1 MHSDPGQA
9 VFACDQ
15 VLVKGLMHVPEEDEL
30 NRRHD
35 LASLTNWIH
44 LRPAGI
50 IEYSDARLWL
60 DHSMRIL
67 TRYILW
73 EVFSHGVIG
82 AALFTF
88 VIFMRDVSRILELVV
103 RNSAPIPS
111 VAEIF
116 FLTVPTALTFTLPM
130 GVLVGILIG
139 LSRMAADSEVTAMR
153 ASGIGAWRAV
163 GIISIFAAGALTLS
177 LMNNVVIA
185 PRSAAALANLQNS
198 LKSSQI
204 SFEVQPRVF
213 YEDLKGYV
221 LYVQDVEPAAG
232 AAIWKHVFLADIGN
246 PAAPKLTLAQRAVVI
261 TSNDTLQMHLQ
272 NGSQQ
277 ENDPANPNQYTISTF
292 DQTDIPIPLPAAEP
306 PPPRELVPA
315 AELPTPELLQRARQS
330 PPARA
335 RWYWIEFHRRF
346 ALATSC
352 LVLMLVGIPLGLSSK
367 KGGKSTGFILTILLV
382 FLYYFSLSA
391 GIAFARQ
398 GKLPPA
404 LGVWSADILF
414 AFAGLLLLVRVQ
426 RASIDVVSFRALW
439 NGLVQRFSRGEARA
453 VAPQGSSLIRRASSR
468 FPQILDDYILRQF
481 VEYLGLVLATFVVL
495 TLVFSFFELLG
506 DIIRNRIALVTVGE
520 YLVNVI
526 PSMVYLM
533 TPLSVLIAVLVTFG
547 LLQKS
552 NELTAMKA
560 TGISL
565 YRLIV
570 PVIALSAML
579 ACGLFIFDQLY
590 LPHTNKR
597 QDALRNEIKG
607 KPPQTYLNPQRKW
620 IFGSHHEIFYYEF
633 FDSDRDRF
641 ANLSVFNIDPK
652 SFTLTERTFAARAW
666 WNDSLQKWI
675 FEQGWTRSL
684 LPEQVKDYRTFDVTT
699 FADVNEPPNYFKK
712 EVKQSSE
719 MNFRELKAYIRELEQ
734 GGFDVVRLK
743 VQLYKKFSFPLIT
756 FVMSFLAIPFAVSAG
771 RQGALRGVAT
781 AIGIAVV
788 YWLTSGL
795 FEAMGNVSQLP
806 AALAAWSPDVI
817 FALAGG
823 YFMLKVPT

>member
-1 MHSDPGQA
+1 
-9 VFACDQ
+9 
-15 VLVKGLMHVPEEDEL
+15 
-30 NRRHD
+30 
-35 LASLTNWIH
+35 
-44 LRPAGI
+44 
-50 IEYSDARLWL
+50 
-60 DHSMRIL
+60 MRIL

-116 FLTVPTALTFTLPM
+116 FLTIPTALTFTLPM

-139 LSRMAADSEVTAMR
+139 LSRMAADSEVTALR
-153 ASGIGAWRAV
+153 ASGVGAWRFV
-163 GIISIFAAGALTLS
+163 WIISIFASGALAVALV
-177 LMNNVVIA
+177 NNVVVA

-198 LKSSQI
+198 LKTSQI
-204 SFEVQPRVF
+204 SFEIQPRVF
-213 YEDLKGYV
+213 YEDLKSYV
-221 LYVQDVEPAAG
+221 LYVQDVEPASG
-232 AAIWKHVFLADIGN
+232 AAVWKNVFLADISN
-246 PAAPKLTLAQRAVVI
+246 PAAPKVTLAQRAVVV
-261 TSNDTLQMHLQ
+261 TENDVLRMRLEH
-272 NGSQQ
+272 GSQQ
-277 ENDPANPNQYTISTF
+277 ETDPTNPNQYTVSTF
-292 DQTDIPIPLPAAEP
+292 DETDIPIALPPAVPPPPRDLLPAAELTTS
-306 PPPRELVPA
+306 EVL
-315 AELPTPELLQRARQS
+315 ERARHS
-330 PPARA
+330 DPARS

-367 KGGKSTGFILTILLV
+367 KGGKSTGFVLTILLV

-414 AFAGLLLLVRVQ
+414 AFAGLFLLHRVQ
-426 RASIDVVSFRALW
+426 QSSIDVVSFGAVWKEIVHKLPW
-439 NGLVQRFSRGEARA
+439 GRGKAETGGT
-453 VAPQGSSLIRRASSR
+453 GSFLRKGSSR
-468 FPQILDDYILRQF
+468 FPQILDDYVLRQF
-481 VEYLGLVLATFVVL
+481 LEYLGLVLATFVVL
-495 TLVFSFFELLG
+495 TLVFTFFELLG
-506 DIIRNRIALVTVGE
+506 DIIRNRIALITVGE
-520 YLVNVI
+520 YLLNVI
-526 PSMVYLM
+526 PSMIYLM
-533 TPLSVLIAVLVTFG
+533 TPLSALIAVLVTFG

-570 PVIALSAML
+570 PILILAAML
-579 ACGLFIFDQLY
+579 SLTLFVFDQLY
-590 LPHTNKR
+590 LPRANKR

-607 KPPQTYLNPQRKW
+607 KPAQTYLNPQHKW
-620 IFGSHHEIFYYEF
+620 IFGAHQEIYYYEF
-633 FDSDRDRF
+633 FDSERNQF
-641 ANLSVFNIDPK
+641 ANLSVFDIDQRA
-652 SFTLTERTFAARAW
+652 FALTERTFASRVF
-666 WNDSLQKWI
+666 WNDSLRKWV
-675 FEQGWTRSL
+675 FERGWTRTL
-684 LPEQVKDYRTFDVTT
+684 AATQVKDYRTFDVTT
-699 FADVNEPPNYFKK
+699 FADVDEPPSYFKK
-712 EVKQSSE
+712 EVKQYSE
-719 MNFRELKAYIRELEQ
+719 MNFDELKGYIRELEQ

-743 VQLYKKFSFPLIT
+743 VQLYKKLSFPLIT
-756 FVMSFLAIPFAVSAG
+756 LVMSILAIPFALSAG

-788 YWLTSGL
+788 YWITSGL
-795 FEAMGNVSQLP
+795 FEAMGNVNQLP
-806 AALAAWSPDVI
+806 AVLAAWSPDVI

>member
-1 MHSDPGQA
+1 
-9 VFACDQ
+9 
-15 VLVKGLMHVPEEDEL
+15 
-30 NRRHD
+30 
-35 LASLTNWIH
+35 
-44 LRPAGI
+44 
-50 IEYSDARLWL
+50 
-60 DHSMRIL
+60 MRIL
-67 TRYILW
+67 TRYVLW

-139 LSRMAADSEVTAMR
+139 LSRMAADSEVTALR
-153 ASGIGAWRAV
+153 ASGIGAWRFVA
-163 GIISIFAAGALTLS
+163 IISIFAAGALGIAL
-177 LMNNVVIA
+177 LNNVIVA
-185 PRSAAALANLQNS
+185 PRSAAALSDLQNS
-198 LKSSQI
+198 LKTSQI
-204 SFEVQPRVF
+204 SFEIQPRVF

-221 LYVQDVEPAAG
+221 LYVQDVEPASG
-232 AAIWKHVFLADIGN
+232 AALWKNVFLADIAN
-246 PAAPKLTLAQRAVVI
+246 PSAPKITLAERATVV
-261 TSNDTLQMHLQ
+261 TENDTLRMHLE

-277 ENDPANPNQYTISTF
+277 ETDPNNPDQYTISTF
-292 DQTDIPIPLPAAEP
+292 DQSDIPIALPPAVP
-306 PPPRELVPA
+306 PPSRDLVPA
-315 AELPTPELLQRARQS
+315 AELTTSEVLWRAEHS
-330 PPARA
+330 DRA
-335 RWYWIEFHRRF
+335 KSRWYWIEFHRRF
-346 ALATSC
+346 ALAASC

-382 FLYYFSLSA
+382 FLYYFALSA

-398 GKLPPA
+398 GKVSPP
-404 LGVWSADILF
+404 LGVWGADI
-414 AFAGLLLLVRVQ
+414 AFALAGLILLFRVQ
-426 RASIDVVSFRALW
+426 RSSLDVISFRAVWKEFLQKFW
-439 NGLVQRFSRGEARA
+439 RGGLKAQTAEST
-453 VAPQGSSLIRRASSR
+453 SLLRKGGSR
-468 FPQILDDYILRQF
+468 FPLILDDYVLRQF
-481 VEYLGLVLATFVVL
+481 LEYLGLVLATFVVL

-506 DIIRNRIALVTVGE
+506 DIVRNRIALITVGE

-526 PSMVYLM
+526 PSMLYLM

-570 PVIALSAML
+570 PVLVLAGMLSIALFL
-579 ACGLFIFDQLY
+579 FDQFY
-590 LPHTNKR
+590 LPHANKR

-607 KPPQTYLNPQRKW
+607 KPAQTYLNPQHKW
-620 IFGSHHEIFYYEF
+620 IFGQHHEIYYYEF
-633 FDSDRDRF
+633 FDSERNQF
-641 ANLSVFNIDPK
+641 ANLSVFDLDPK
-652 SFTLTERTFAARAW
+652 AFALTERTFASRVF
-666 WNDSLQKWI
+666 WNDSLRKWI
-675 FEQGWTRSL
+675 FERGWVRTL
-684 LPEQVKDYRTFDVTT
+684 APTNVKDYRTFDVTT
-699 FADVNEPPNYFKK
+699 FSDIDEPPNYFKK
-712 EVKQSSE
+712 EVKQYSE
-719 MNFRELKAYIRELEQ
+719 MNFDELKSYIRELEQ
-734 GGFDVVRLK
+734 GGFEVVRLK
-743 VQLYKKFSFPLIT
+743 VQLYKKLSFPLIT
-756 FVMSFLAIPFAVSAG
+756 LVMSILAIPFALSAG

-788 YWLTSGL
+788 YWITSGL
-795 FEAMGNVSQLP
+795 FEAMGNVNQLP

>member
-1 MHSDPGQA
+1 
-9 VFACDQ
+9 
-15 VLVKGLMHVPEEDEL
+15 
-30 NRRHD
+30 
-35 LASLTNWIH
+35 
-44 LRPAGI
+44 
-50 IEYSDARLWL
+50 
-60 DHSMRIL
+60 MRIL

-73 EVFSHGVIG
+73 EVISHGVIG

-116 FLTVPTALTFTLPM
+116 FLTIPTALTFTLPM

-139 LSRMAADSEVTAMR
+139 LSRMAADSEVTALR
-153 ASGIGAWRAV
+153 ASGVGAWRFV
-163 GIISIFAAGALTLS
+163 WIISIFASGALAVALV
-177 LMNNVVIA
+177 NNVIVA

-198 LKSSQI
+198 LKTSQI
-204 SFEVQPRVF
+204 SFEIQPRVF

-221 LYVQDVEPAAG
+221 LYVQDVEPVSG
-232 AAIWKHVFLADIGN
+232 AAVWKNVFLADISN
-246 PAAPKLTLAQRAVVI
+246 PAAPKVTLAQRAVVV
-261 TSNDTLQMHLQ
+261 TENDVLRMRLES
-272 NGSQQ
+272 GSQQ
-277 ENDPANPNQYTISTF
+277 ETDPTNPNQYTVSTF
-292 DQTDIPIPLPAAEP
+292 DQTDIPIALPPAVPPPPRDLLPAAELTTS
-306 PPPRELVPA
+306 EVL
-315 AELPTPELLQRARQS
+315 ERARHS
-330 PPARA
+330 DPARS

-367 KGGKSTGFILTILLV
+367 KGGKSTGFVLTILLV

-414 AFAGLLLLVRVQ
+414 AFAGLFLLHRVQ
-426 RASIDVVSFRALW
+426 QSSIDVVSFGAVWKEIVHKLPW
-439 NGLVQRFSRGEARA
+439 GRGKAETGGT
-453 VAPQGSSLIRRASSR
+453 GSFLRKGSSR
-468 FPQILDDYILRQF
+468 FPQILDDYVLRQF
-481 VEYLGLVLATFVVL
+481 LEYLGLVLATFTVL
-495 TLVFSFFELLG
+495 TLVFTFFELLG
-506 DIIRNRIALVTVGE
+506 DIIRNRIALITVGE

-570 PVIALSAML
+570 PILILAAML
-579 ACGLFIFDQLY
+579 SLTLFVFDQLY
-590 LPHTNKR
+590 LPRANKR

-607 KPPQTYLNPQRKW
+607 KPAQTYLNPQHKW
-620 IFGSHHEIFYYEF
+620 IFGAHQEIYYYEF
-633 FDSDRDRF
+633 FDSERNQF
-641 ANLSVFNIDPK
+641 ANLSVFDIDPK
-652 SFTLTERTFAARAW
+652 AFALTERTFASRVF
-666 WNDSLQKWI
+666 WNDSLRKWV
-675 FEQGWTRSL
+675 FERGWTRTL
-684 LPEQVKDYRTFDVTT
+684 AATQVKDYRTFDVTT
-699 FADVNEPPNYFKK
+699 FADVDEPPSYFKK
-712 EVKQSSE
+712 EVKQYSE
-719 MNFRELKAYIRELEQ
+719 MNFDELKGYIRELEQ

-743 VQLYKKFSFPLIT
+743 VQLYKKLSFPLIT
-756 FVMSFLAIPFAVSAG
+756 LVMSILAIPFALSAG

-788 YWLTSGL
+788 YWITSGL
-795 FEAMGNVSQLP
+795 FEAMGNVNQLP
-806 AALAAWSPDVI
+806 AVLAAWSPDVI

>member
-1 MHSDPGQA
+1 
-9 VFACDQ
+9 
-15 VLVKGLMHVPEEDEL
+15 
-30 NRRHD
+30 
-35 LASLTNWIH
+35 
-44 LRPAGI
+44 
-50 IEYSDARLWL
+50 
-60 DHSMRIL
+60 MRIL

-116 FLTVPTALTFTLPM
+116 FLTIPTALTFTLPM

-139 LSRMAADSEVTAMR
+139 LSRMAADSEVTALR
-153 ASGIGAWRAV
+153 ASGIGAWRFV
-163 GIISIFAAGALTLS
+163 WIISIFACGALAVA
-177 LMNNVVIA
+177 MVNNVIVA
-185 PRSAAALANLQNS
+185 PRSAAALAKLQNS
-198 LKSSQI
+198 LKTSQI
-204 SFEVQPRVF
+204 SFEIQPRVF

-221 LYVQDVEPAAG
+221 LYVQDVEPASG
-232 AAIWKHVFLADIGN
+232 AAVWRNVFLADISN
-246 PAAPKLTLAQRAVVI
+246 PAAPKVTLAQRAVVVNE
-261 TSNDTLQMHLQ
+261 NDVLRMHLES
-272 NGSQQ
+272 GSQQ
-277 ENDPANPNQYTISTF
+277 ETDPSNPSQYTVSTF
-292 DQTDIPIPLPAAEP
+292 DQTDIPIALPPAVPPPSRDLLPAAELTTS
-306 PPPRELVPA
+306 EVL
-315 AELPTPELLQRARQS
+315 ERARHS
-330 PPARA
+330 DPARS
-335 RWYWIEFHRRF
+335 RWYWIEFHRRL

-367 KGGKSTGFILTILLV
+367 KGGKSTGFVLTILLV

-398 GKLPPA
+398 GRLPPG

-414 AFAGLLLLVRVQ
+414 AFGGLLLLHRVQ
-426 RASIDVVSFRALW
+426 RSSIDVVSFGAVW
-439 NGLVQRFSRGEARA
+439 KEIVQRLPWGKGKAA
-453 VAPQGSSLIRRASSR
+453 TGGTGSFLRKGSSR
-468 FPQILDDYILRQF
+468 FPQILDDYVLRQF
-481 VEYLGLVLATFVVL
+481 LEYLGLVLATFTVL
-495 TLVFSFFELLG
+495 TLVFTFFELLG
-506 DIIRNRIALVTVGE
+506 DIIRNRIALITVGE

-570 PVIALSAML
+570 PILILAAML
-579 ACGLFIFDQLY
+579 SLTLFVFDQLY
-590 LPHTNKR
+590 LPHANKR

-607 KPPQTYLNPQRKW
+607 KPAQTYLNPQHKW
-620 IFGSHHEIFYYEF
+620 IFGAHQEIYYYEF
-633 FDSDRDRF
+633 FDSERNQF
-641 ANLSVFNIDPK
+641 ANLSVFDIDPK
-652 SFTLTERTFAARAW
+652 AFALMERTFASRVF
-666 WNDSLQKWI
+666 WNDSLRKWV
-675 FEQGWTRSL
+675 FERGWTRTL
-684 LPEQVKDYRTFDVTT
+684 AATQVKDYRTFDVAT
-699 FADVNEPPNYFKK
+699 FANVDEPPNYFKK
-712 EVKQSSE
+712 EVKQYSE
-719 MNFRELKAYIRELEQ
+719 MNFDELKGYIGELEQ

-743 VQLYKKFSFPLIT
+743 VQLYKKLSFPLIT
-756 FVMSFLAIPFAVSAG
+756 LVMSILAIPFALSAG

-788 YWLTSGL
+788 YWITSGL
-795 FEAMGNVSQLP
+795 FEAMGNVNQLP

>member
-1 MHSDPGQA
+1 
-9 VFACDQ
+9 
-15 VLVKGLMHVPEEDEL
+15 
-30 NRRHD
+30 
-35 LASLTNWIH
+35 
-44 LRPAGI
+44 
-50 IEYSDARLWL
+50 
-60 DHSMRIL
+60 MRIL

-88 VIFMRDVSRILELVV
+88 VIFMRDVGRILELVV

-139 LSRMAADSEVTAMR
+139 LSRMAADSEVTALR
-153 ASGIGAWRAV
+153 ASGIGAWRIVA
-163 GIISIFAAGALTLS
+163 IITIFAAGALGVATL
-177 LMNNVVIA
+177 NNALIA

-198 LKSSQI
+198 LKTSQI
-204 SFEVQPRVF
+204 SFEIQPRVF

-221 LYVQDVEPAAG
+221 LYVQDVEPASG
-232 AAIWKHVFLADIGN
+232 AAVWKDVFLADINN
-246 PAAPKLTLAQRAVVI
+246 PAAPKVTLAKDAVVV
-261 TSNDTLQMHLQ
+261 TQGDVLEMHLR
-272 NGSQQ
+272 NGTQQ
-277 ENDPANPNQYTISTF
+277 ETDPANPDQYTISTF
-292 DQTDIPIPLPAAEP
+292 DQTDIPIALPPQSTPAP
-306 PPPRELVPA
+306 ELVPA
-315 AELPTPELLQRARQS
+315 AEIKTGDLLRLARQS
-330 PPARA
+330 APAKA

-367 KGGKSTGFILTILLV
+367 KGGKSTGFVLTILLV

-398 GKLPPA
+398 GKVAPA
-404 LGVWSADILF
+404 LGVWAPDLLF
-414 AFAGLLLLVRVQ
+414 GLAGLLLLVRVQ
-426 RASIDVVSFRALW
+426 QATIDVISFASLW
-439 NGLVQRFSRGEARA
+439 NELVSKLRGEQRA
-453 VAPQGSSLIRRASSR
+453 ETTSTGSLLRRSSSR
-468 FPQILDDYILRQF
+468 FPLILDDYVLRQF
-481 VEYLGLVLATFVVL
+481 LEYLGLVLSTFLIL
-495 TLVFSFFELLG
+495 TLVFTFFELLG
-506 DIIRNRIALVTVGE
+506 DIVRNRIALVTVGE
-520 YLVNVI
+520 YLINVI

-547 LLQKS
+547 LLQKT

-560 TGISL
+560 TGVSL

-570 PVIALSAML
+570 PVMVLSAL
-579 ACGLFIFDQLY
+579 LSVSLFAFDQLY

-620 IFGSHHEIFYYEF
+620 IFGAHHEIYYYEF
-633 FDSDRDRF
+633 FDSERNQF
-641 ANLSVFNIDPK
+641 ANLSVFKLDPRTFLLK
-652 SFTLTERTFAARAW
+652 GRTFASRVF
-666 WNDSLQKWI
+666 WNDGLNKWV
-675 FEQGWTRSL
+675 FEQGWVRNLNSS
-684 LPEQVKDYRTFDVTT
+684 QVTEYRTFDVAT
-699 FADVNEPPNYFKK
+699 FSDLDEPPNYFKK

-719 MNFRELKAYIRELEQ
+719 MNFDELKRYIRELEQ

-743 VQLYKKFSFPLIT
+743 VQLYKKIAFPLIT
-756 FVMSFLAIPFAVSAG
+756 FVMAVLAIPFALSAG

-817 FALAGG
+817 FGLAGG
-823 YFMLKVPT
+823 YFLLKVPT

>member
-1 MHSDPGQA
+1 
-9 VFACDQ
+9 
-15 VLVKGLMHVPEEDEL
+15 
-30 NRRHD
+30 
-35 LASLTNWIH
+35 
-44 LRPAGI
+44 
-50 IEYSDARLWL
+50 
-60 DHSMRIL
+60 MRIL

-73 EVFSHGVIG
+73 EVISHGVIG

-116 FLTVPTALTFTLPM
+116 FLTIPTALTFTLPM

-139 LSRMAADSEVTAMR
+139 LSRMAADSEVTALR
-153 ASGIGAWRAV
+153 ASGVGAWRFV
-163 GIISIFAAGALTLS
+163 WIISIFASGALAVALV
-177 LMNNVVIA
+177 NNVIVA

-198 LKSSQI
+198 LKTSQI
-204 SFEVQPRVF
+204 SFEIQPRVF

-221 LYVQDVEPAAG
+221 LYVQDVEPVSG
-232 AAIWKHVFLADIGN
+232 AAVWKNVFLADISN
-246 PAAPKLTLAQRAVVI
+246 PAAPKVTLAQRAVVV
-261 TSNDTLQMHLQ
+261 TENDVLRMRLES
-272 NGSQQ
+272 GSQQ
-277 ENDPANPNQYTISTF
+277 ETDPTNPNQYTVSTF
-292 DQTDIPIPLPAAEP
+292 DQTDIPIALPPAVPPPPRDLLPAAELTTS
-306 PPPRELVPA
+306 EVL
-315 AELPTPELLQRARQS
+315 ERARHS
-330 PPARA
+330 DPARS

-367 KGGKSTGFILTILLV
+367 KGGKSTGFVLTILLV

-414 AFAGLLLLVRVQ
+414 AFAGLFLLHRVQ
-426 RASIDVVSFRALW
+426 QSSIDVVSFGAVWKEIVHKLPW
-439 NGLVQRFSRGEARA
+439 GRGKAETGGT
-453 VAPQGSSLIRRASSR
+453 GSFLRKGSSR
-468 FPQILDDYILRQF
+468 FPQILDDYVLRQF
-481 VEYLGLVLATFVVL
+481 LEYLGLVLATFTVL
-495 TLVFSFFELLG
+495 TLVFTFFELLG
-506 DIIRNRIALVTVGE
+506 DIIRNRIALITVGE

-570 PVIALSAML
+570 PILILAAML
-579 ACGLFIFDQLY
+579 SLTLFVFDQLY
-590 LPHTNKR
+590 LPRANKR

-607 KPPQTYLNPQRKW
+607 KPAQTYLNPQHKW
-620 IFGSHHEIFYYEF
+620 IFGAHQEIYYYEF
-633 FDSDRDRF
+633 FDSERNQF
-641 ANLSVFNIDPK
+641 ANLSVFDIDQRA
-652 SFTLTERTFAARAW
+652 FALTERTFASRVF
-666 WNDSLQKWI
+666 WNDSLRKWV
-675 FEQGWTRSL
+675 FERGWTRTL
-684 LPEQVKDYRTFDVTT
+684 AATQVKDYRTFDVTT
-699 FADVNEPPNYFKK
+699 FADVDEPPSYFKK
-712 EVKQSSE
+712 EVKQYSE
-719 MNFRELKAYIRELEQ
+719 MNFDELKGYIRELEQ

-743 VQLYKKFSFPLIT
+743 VQLYKKLSFPLIT
-756 FVMSFLAIPFAVSAG
+756 LVMSILAIPFALSAG

-788 YWLTSGL
+788 YWITSGL
-795 FEAMGNVSQLP
+795 FEAMGNVNQLP
-806 AALAAWSPDVI
+806 AVLAAWSPDVI

>member
-1 MHSDPGQA
+1 
-9 VFACDQ
+9 
-15 VLVKGLMHVPEEDEL
+15 
-30 NRRHD
+30 
-35 LASLTNWIH
+35 
-44 LRPAGI
+44 
-50 IEYSDARLWL
+50 
-60 DHSMRIL
+60 MRIL

-73 EVFSHGVIG
+73 EVFSHGLIG

-116 FLTVPTALTFTLPM
+116 FLTVPAALTFTLPM

-139 LSRMAADSEVTAMR
+139 LSRMAADSEVTALR
-153 ASGIGAWRAV
+153 ASGIGAWRFVAIV
-163 GIISIFAAGALTLS
+163 SIFATGALAVS
-177 LMNNVVIA
+177 LINNVFIA
-185 PRSAAALANLQNS
+185 PRSAAALARLQNS

-204 SFEVQPRVF
+204 SFEIQPRVF

-221 LYVQDVEPAAG
+221 LYVQDVQPASG
-232 AAIWKHVFLADIGN
+232 AAIWRNVFLADISN
-246 PAAPKLTLAQRAVVI
+246 PSAPKITLARHAVVV
-261 TSNDTLQMHLQ
+261 TEDDVLRMHLET
-272 NGSQQ
+272 GSQQ
-277 ENDPANPNQYTISTF
+277 ETDPSNPDQYTISTF
-292 DQTDIPIPLPAAEP
+292 DQTDIPIALP
-306 PPPRELVPA
+306 PPDTPVPHDL
-315 AELPTPELLQRARQS
+315 LPVADLKTGELLDVARQS
-330 PPARA
+330 DRTKA
-335 RWYWIEFHRRF
+335 RWYWIEFHRRL
-346 ALATSC
+346 ALASSC
-352 LVLMLVGIPLGLSSK
+352 IVLMLVGIPLGLSSK

-398 GKLPPA
+398 GRVSPG

-414 AFAGLLLLVRVQ
+414 AFGGLLLLFRVQ
-426 RASIDVVSFRALW
+426 RSSIDVVSFRAVW
-439 NGLVQRFSRGEARA
+439 NDLLQRFSRGPQKTQA
-453 VAPQGSSLIRRASSR
+453 VRGSSLLRRGSSR
-468 FPQILDDYILRQF
+468 FPQILDDYVLRQYL
-481 VEYLGLVLATFVVL
+481 EYLGLVLATFVIL
-495 TLVFSFFELLG
+495 TLVFTFFELLS
-506 DIIRNRIALVTVGE
+506 DIIRNRVPLITVGD

-526 PSMVYLM
+526 PSMIYLM

-570 PVIALSAML
+570 PVITLSAILSL
-579 ACGLFIFDQLY
+579 ALFVFDQFY
-590 LPHTNKR
+590 LPHANKR

-607 KPPQTYLNPQRKW
+607 KPAQTYLNPQHKW
-620 IFGSHHEIFYYEF
+620 IFGEHNEIYYYEF
-633 FDSDRDRF
+633 FESERNQF
-641 ANLSVFNIDPK
+641 ANLSVFELDPNAF
-652 SFTLTERTFAARAW
+652 SLASRTFASRVI
-666 WNDSLQKWI
+666 WNDELHKWV

-684 LPEQVKDYRTFDVTT
+684 TPTQVADYHTFDVKT
-699 FADVNEPPNYFKK
+699 FAALDEPPTYFKK
-712 EVKQSSE
+712 EVKQYSE
-719 MNFRELKAYIRELEQ
+719 MNFDELKAYIRELEQ

-743 VQLYKKFSFPLIT
+743 VQLYKKLSFPLIT
-756 FVMSFLAIPFAVSAG
+756 LVMAVLAVPFALSAG

-788 YWLTSGL
+788 YWVTSGL
-795 FEAMGNVSQLP
+795 FEAMGNVNQLP
-806 AALAAWSPDVI
+806 AAMAAWSPDLI

>member
-1 MHSDPGQA
+1 
-9 VFACDQ
+9 
-15 VLVKGLMHVPEEDEL
+15 
-30 NRRHD
+30 
-35 LASLTNWIH
+35 
-44 LRPAGI
+44 
-50 IEYSDARLWL
+50 
-60 DHSMRIL
+60 MRIL

-73 EVFSHGVIG
+73 EVFSHGLIG

-116 FLTVPTALTFTLPM
+116 FLTVPAALTFTLPM

-139 LSRMAADSEVTAMR
+139 LSRMAADSEVTALR
-153 ASGIGAWRAV
+153 ASGIGAWRFVAIV
-163 GIISIFAAGALTLS
+163 SIFATGALAVS
-177 LMNNVVIA
+177 LINNLFIA
-185 PRSAAALANLQNS
+185 PRSAAALARLQNS

-204 SFEVQPRVF
+204 SFEIQPRVF

-221 LYVQDVEPAAG
+221 LYVQDVQPASG
-232 AAIWKHVFLADIGN
+232 AAIWRNVFLADISN
-246 PAAPKLTLAQRAVVI
+246 PSAPKITLARHAVVV
-261 TSNDTLQMHLQ
+261 TEDDVLRMHLE

-277 ENDPANPNQYTISTF
+277 ETDPANPNQYTISTF
-292 DQTDIPIPLPAAEP
+292 DQTDIPIALP
-306 PPPRELVPA
+306 PPETPVPHDLLPV
-315 AELPTPELLQRARQS
+315 AELKTSELLDTARQS
-330 PPARA
+330 DRTKA
-335 RWYWIEFHRRF
+335 RWYWIEFHRRL
-346 ALATSC
+346 ALASSC
-352 LVLMLVGIPLGLSSK
+352 IVLMLVGIPLGLSSK

-398 GKLPPA
+398 GRVSPG

-414 AFAGLLLLVRVQ
+414 AFGGLLLLLRVQ
-426 RASIDVVSFRALW
+426 RSSIDVVSFRAAW
-439 NGLVQRFSRGEARA
+439 NDLVQRFSRGPRRIQA
-453 VAPQGSSLIRRASSR
+453 VRGSTLLRRGSSR
-468 FPQILDDYILRQF
+468 FPQILDDYVLRQYL
-481 VEYLGLVLATFVVL
+481 EYLGLVLATFVIL
-495 TLVFSFFELLG
+495 TLVFTFFELLS
-506 DIIRNRIALVTVGE
+506 DIIRNRVPLITVGD

-526 PSMVYLM
+526 PSMIYLM

-570 PVIALSAML
+570 PVITLSAIL
-579 ACGLFIFDQLY
+579 SLSLFIFDQFY
-590 LPHTNKR
+590 LPHANKR

-607 KPPQTYLNPQRKW
+607 KPAQTYLNPQHKW
-620 IFGSHHEIFYYEF
+620 IFGEHHEIYYYEF
-633 FDSDRDRF
+633 FESERNQF
-641 ANLSVFNIDPK
+641 ANLSVFELDPNVF
-652 SFTLTERTFAARAW
+652 SLASRTFASRVI
-666 WNDSLQKWI
+666 WNDELHKWV
-675 FEQGWTRSL
+675 FEKGWTRSL
-684 LPEQVKDYRTFDVTT
+684 TPTQVADYRTFDVKT
-699 FADVNEPPNYFKK
+699 FAALDEPPSYFKK
-712 EVKQSSE
+712 EVKQYSE
-719 MNFRELKAYIRELEQ
+719 MNFDELKAYIRELEQ

-743 VQLYKKFSFPLIT
+743 VQLYKKLSFPLIT
-756 FVMSFLAIPFAVSAG
+756 LVMAILAVPFALSAG

-788 YWLTSGL
+788 YWVTSGL
-795 FEAMGNVSQLP
+795 CEAMGNVNQLP
-806 AALAAWSPDVI
+806 AALAAWSPDLI

>member
-1 MHSDPGQA
+1 
-9 VFACDQ
+9 
-15 VLVKGLMHVPEEDEL
+15 
-30 NRRHD
+30 
-35 LASLTNWIH
+35 
-44 LRPAGI
+44 
-50 IEYSDARLWL
+50 
-60 DHSMRIL
+60 MRIL
-67 TRYILW
+67 TRYVLW

-139 LSRMAADSEVTAMR
+139 LSRMAADSEVTALR
-153 ASGIGAWRAV
+153 ASGIGAWRFVA
-163 GIISIFAAGALTLS
+163 IISIFAAGALAIAL
-177 LMNNVVIA
+177 LNNVVVA
-185 PRSAAALANLQNS
+185 PRSAAALSGLQNS

-204 SFEVQPRVF
+204 SFEIQPRVF

-221 LYVQDVEPAAG
+221 LYVQDVEPVSG
-232 AAIWKHVFLADIGN
+232 AALWKNVFLADIAN
-246 PAAPKLTLAQRAVVI
+246 PAAPKITLAQRATVV
-261 TSNDTLQMHLQ
+261 TENDTLRMHLE

-277 ENDPANPNQYTISTF
+277 ESDPNNPDQYTISTF
-292 DQTDIPIPLPAAEP
+292 DQTDIPIALPPAVP
-306 PPPRELVPA
+306 PPSRDLVPA
-315 AELPTPELLQRARQS
+315 AELTTSEVLWRAEHS
-330 PPARA
+330 DRA
-335 RWYWIEFHRRF
+335 KSRWYWIEFHRRF
-346 ALATSC
+346 ALAASC

-382 FLYYFSLSA
+382 FLYYFALSA

-398 GKLPPA
+398 GKVSPP
-404 LGVWSADILF
+404 LGVWGADLSF
-414 AFAGLLLLVRVQ
+414 ALAGLILLLRVQ
-426 RASIDVVSFRALW
+426 RSSLDVISFRAVW
-439 NGLVQRFSRGEARA
+439 KDFVQKFWRGGPKAQTAE
-453 VAPQGSSLIRRASSR
+453 STSLLRKGGSR
-468 FPQILDDYILRQF
+468 FPLILDDYVLRQF
-481 VEYLGLVLATFVVL
+481 LEYLGLVLATFVVL

-506 DIIRNRIALVTVGE
+506 DIVRNRIALITVGE

-526 PSMVYLM
+526 PSMLYLM

-565 YRLIV
+565 YRLVV
-570 PVIALSAML
+570 PVLVLAGMLSA
-579 ACGLFIFDQLY
+579 ALFLFDQFY
-590 LPHTNKR
+590 LPHANKR

-607 KPPQTYLNPQRKW
+607 KPAQTYLNPQHKW
-620 IFGSHHEIFYYEF
+620 IFGQHHEIYYYEF
-633 FDSDRDRF
+633 FDSERNQF
-641 ANLSVFNIDPK
+641 ANLSVFDLDPK
-652 SFTLTERTFAARAW
+652 AFALTERTFATRVF
-666 WNDSLQKWI
+666 WNDSLRKWI
-675 FEQGWTRSL
+675 FERGWVRTL
-684 LPEQVKDYRTFDVTT
+684 APTNVKDYRTFDVTT
-699 FADVNEPPNYFKK
+699 FSDIDEPPNYFKK
-712 EVKQSSE
+712 EVKQYSE
-719 MNFRELKAYIRELEQ
+719 MNFDELKSYIRELEQ
-734 GGFDVVRLK
+734 GGFEVVRLK
-743 VQLYKKFSFPLIT
+743 VQLYKKLSFPLIT
-756 FVMSFLAIPFAVSAG
+756 LVMSILAIPFALSAG

-788 YWLTSGL
+788 YWITSGL
-795 FEAMGNVSQLP
+795 FEAMGNVNQLP

>member
-1 MHSDPGQA
+1 
-9 VFACDQ
+9 
-15 VLVKGLMHVPEEDEL
+15 
-30 NRRHD
+30 
-35 LASLTNWIH
+35 
-44 LRPAGI
+44 
-50 IEYSDARLWL
+50 
-60 DHSMRIL
+60 MRIL

-116 FLTVPTALTFTLPM
+116 FLTIPTALTFTLPM

-139 LSRMAADSEVTAMR
+139 LSRMAADSEVTALR
-153 ASGIGAWRAV
+153 ASGIGAWRFV
-163 GIISIFAAGALTLS
+163 GIISIFSCGALAVALV
-177 LMNNVVIA
+177 NNVIIA
-185 PRSAAALANLQNS
+185 PRSAEALARLQNS

-204 SFEVQPRVF
+204 SFEIQPRVF

-221 LYVQDVEPAAG
+221 LYVQDVEPASG
-232 AAIWKHVFLADIGN
+232 AALWRNVFLADISKA
-246 PAAPKLTLAQRAVVI
+246 AAPKVTLAQRAVVV
-261 TSNDTLQMHLQ
+261 TDDGVLRMHLE

-277 ENDPANPNQYTISTF
+277 ETDPSNPNQYTISTF
-292 DQTDIPIPLPAAEP
+292 DQTDIPIALPPVVP
-306 PPPRELVPA
+306 PPSRDLVPA
-315 AELPTPELLQRARQS
+315 AELTTGEILDHARHS
-330 PPARA
+330 DPAKS

-382 FLYYFSLSA
+382 FLYYFALSA

-398 GKLPPA
+398 GKLPPGI
-404 LGVWSADILF
+404 GVWGADILF
-414 AFAGLLLLVRVQ
+414 AVGGLLLLIRVQ
-426 RASIDVVSFRALW
+426 RSSLDVISFRAVW
-439 NGLVQRFSRGEARA
+439 NDLVQKVWRGGEKAETA
-453 VAPQGSSLIRRASSR
+453 ESTSLLRKGASR
-468 FPQILDDYILRQF
+468 FPLLLDDYVLRQF
-481 VEYLGLVLATFVVL
+481 LEYLGLVLATFVVL
-495 TLVFSFFELLG
+495 TLVFTFFELLG
-506 DIIRNRIALVTVGE
+506 DIIRNRVALITVGE

-570 PVIALSAML
+570 PVMALAAML
-579 ACGLFIFDQLY
+579 SITLFLFDQFY
-590 LPHTNKR
+590 LPHANKR

-607 KPPQTYLNPQRKW
+607 KPAQTYLNPQRKW
-620 IFGSHHEIFYYEF
+620 IFGQHHEIYYYEF
-633 FDSDRDRF
+633 FDSERNQF
-641 ANLSVFNIDPK
+641 ANLSVFDIDPK
-652 SFTLTERTFAARAW
+652 AFALTERTFASRVF
-666 WNDSLQKWI
+666 WNDSLRKWV
-675 FEQGWTRSL
+675 FERGWTRTL
-684 LPEQVKDYRTFDVTT
+684 APTEVKDYRTFDVTT
-699 FADVNEPPNYFKK
+699 FNDIDEPPTYFKK
-712 EVKQSSE
+712 EVKQYSE
-719 MNFRELKAYIRELEQ
+719 MNFDELKSYIHELEQ

-743 VQLYKKFSFPLIT
+743 VQLYKKLSFPLIT
-756 FVMSFLAIPFAVSAG
+756 LVMSILAIPFAVSAG

-795 FEAMGNVSQLP
+795 FEAMGNVNQLP